1 MSGQDTRA
9 SRPPEFQAGPYPPH
23 SAAVPAG
30 ILETI
35 AEQVGTPAYV
45 YDGRAID
52 AGIERWIEAVGDP
65 ERISF
70 AAKANTNLAIL
81 ARLEAS
87 GVGAEVATPGELARA
102 RKAGFPLARIVF
114 GGVPKTAD
122 AIRDGIRAGVGMIVL
137 QSEHEVDAAVRHAA
151 DSPCGPV
158 RVGIRVRPGIR
169 AGAHPSLETGR
180 ADAKFGFSPDAAGDV
195 WQRLSEES
203 GLAPDT
209 LAFHLGSGLD
219 AIAPYERALDL
230 LLSLVGSLGR
240 QGAPVRELDV
250 GGGLGIDY
258 SGTVD
263 PEPTDLVR
271 SLAGMLDGTG
281 PSLRFEPGRSVVA
294 RAGLLLTR
302 VLYLR
307 ERRENPAIV
316 CDAGHTDFARHA
328 LYGAQH
334 AIIPVQRELS
344 GEPTMEVLG
353 PTCESG
359 DVLGTGRRLHGTRP
373 GDLLQLRD
381 AGAYGFVMASNYN
394 SRPRPP
400 EVLVEGDSWRIV
412 RSRESVEDLWRGEEI
427 P

>member
-1 MSGQDTRA
+1 MSGKDSRA
-9 SRPPEFQAGPYPPH
+9 ARPPDFGPGPYPPH
-23 SAAVPAG
+23 SAAVSAG
-30 ILETI
+30 ILKTI

-52 AGIERWIEAVGDP
+52 AGIERWIDAVGDP
-65 ERISF
+65 ARISF

-81 ARLEAS
+81 ARLERF

-137 QSEHEVDAAVRHAA
+137 QSEHEVDAAIQHAA
-151 DSPCGPV
+151 GSPNGLQ

-180 ADAKFGFSPDAAGDV
+180 ADAKFGFSPDLTGEV
-195 WQRLSEES
+195 WQRLSGEP
-203 GLAPDT
+203 GLIPDT

-219 AIAPYERALDL
+219 TVEPYERALDL
-230 LLSLVGSLGR
+230 LLSLVASLNR
-240 QGAPVRELDV
+240 LGAPVRELDV

-258 SGTVD
+258 SSPVD

-271 SLAGMLDGTG
+271 SLTGMLDGSG

-307 ERRENPAIV
+307 ERLENPAIV

-334 AIIPVQRELS
+334 AIVPVERELS

-400 EVLVEGDSWRIV
+400 EILVDGDSWRVV
-412 RSRESVEDLWRGEEI
+412 RSRERVEDLWRGEEI